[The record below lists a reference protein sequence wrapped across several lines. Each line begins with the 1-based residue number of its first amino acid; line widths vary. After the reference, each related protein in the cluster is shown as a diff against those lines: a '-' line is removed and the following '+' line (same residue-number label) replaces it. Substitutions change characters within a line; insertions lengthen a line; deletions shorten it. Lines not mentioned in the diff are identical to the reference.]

1 MRGYLKSNTIHT
13 VWYHVSAFAS
23 ILEIECA
30 LQITGMEKTTS
41 VMNKCT
47 NSASSVT
54 ELNGRLCFRLGSTQP
69 QFLLCRKK
77 KHCYTCNRHVRA
89 FFHSSVL
96 PICWAYCLSSLCHTG
111 RQHSQEGEQ
120 ELKHVEG
127 GFLLFPPT
135 QVVSKVTCG
144 GILQEHCWNMLWF
157 SSGCF
162 LSVERRWEQ
171 GLEKYGPHPV
181 LIPIQLEIQL
191 YLRAQGYTQVLH
203 LRCCCCRFP
212 LHWSEYC
219 DRCLI
224 GGF

>member
-157 SSGCF
+157 SSGSVFF
-162 LSVERRWEQ
+162 LWKEGGNRDWKSMVHTRFLFRYSWRYSSIWE
-171 GLEKYGPHPV
+171 
-181 LIPIQLEIQL
+181 
-191 YLRAQGYTQVLH
+191 LRGT
-203 LRCCCCRFP
+203 LRFYISDVAAADFLCTGVNIVTDA
-212 LHWSEYC
+212 W
-219 DRCLI
+219 
-224 GGF
+224 